1 MEVLKVELY
10 RQYGQHRGAPH
21 PKHQILLDRAAKPLA
36 PQNVVAHYVGGQDHG
51 APLFLY
57 NFSSIAATRA
67 SAAGGGGGGGEVGAA
82 VTATATP
89 ADAASIAEPFDHTA
103 ILDLRRELDQA
114 ATAIQQQQ
122 QVAVVTAGH
131 AAELIKGCHAIGG
144 QYHSTAL
151 GQLQAMAAQHD
162 GWEVAWTNLDMIVK
176 KVHAETEAVTE
187 LERYSSNRNGN
198 STGNSKSNS
207 SGNSN
212 GNAGNRSSGGD
223 GGGGGGGGRAAG
235 GAVGDRLDTD
245 HRTAML
251 ACAAPLSRTLH
262 SVAIHPKL
270 VPPELLRPHDDGRR
284 RSSGAEVGG
293 GGIANDVEGGGLQ
306 LPPTSQSTT
315 KVPPPTLGAYFDRA
329 RVDEAVALHARL
341 VECAAGVTASNS
353 AITSAVDQV
362 PALPQ
367 PTADPAIAAVRDSL
381 QQLNGSL
388 DAALQQAAPLTHSN
402 HLEPSSE
409 ASSKLASL
417 FADLSSMLGTLQQHT
432 DTLNSKK
439 AVLSHSIR
447 KLLRSVVSIQG
458 KVKWFKQQRFART
471 YSELASQYPLPPRH
485 L

>member
-1 MEVLKVELY
+1 MVDVFVLQVDTGELYPVVVGSRSETVEVLKVELY
-10 RQYGQHRGAPH
+10 RQYGEHHGAPH

-36 PQNVVAHYVGGQDHG
+36 PQNLVAHYVGGQDHG

-187 LERYSSNRNGN
+187 LEL
-198 STGNSKSNS
+198 
-207 SGNSN
+207 
-212 GNAGNRSSGGD
+212 
-223 GGGGGGGGRAAG
+223 
-235 GAVGDRLDTD
+235 GDRLDTD

-270 VPPELLRPHDDGRR
+270 VPPELLRPHDDGCR

-315 KVPPPTLGAYFDRA
+315 KVPPPTLGAYFDQA

-471 YSELASQYPLPPRH
+471 YSELA
-485 L
+485 